1 MGPAPGTYAT
11 NREPLTPEE
20 RDAARRRRENTPP
33 WTDVPKAMLEMYA
46 AALRGVTKATL
57 GTPGEIEDIFPRRE
71 NPVPADN
78 WRYLGGMLKK
88 PTGRV
93 FPTMKEVGE
102 MLPPLHP
109 RDLSSLV
116 AEEPENPYETLG
128 SFAPVGPKTVGQL
141 GRAVGE
147 GVRGIGGVTRSALSE
162 VLRPSTPRLQ
172 IGAINPRGVKL
183 GKLEEVLKTG
193 EAPMLPPSS
202 ESGAIL
208 PRAPGG
214 GEAQFIPA
222 EQAPIPRV
230 TDLGRE
236 PKMNE
241 RSLALGRSKRAAS
254 AVDELI
260 AKGRT
265 INPELEHWYGAEPL
279 RQFALNEGLSQ
290 QEFERMLAHLSSA
303 SQRNPV
309 TKENMLGSYLW
320 GMERRGEFSPES
332 QLFTNKRAL
341 DEGMRPT
348 DPGVVS
354 LPPGL
359 GSISQSPIFYRA
371 KDLALGKPPEEAF
384 GPKMWSYYRN
394 KLGNEVPVTVDVNA
408 IHGPVMKGG
417 LTDWLKTLSVNKDNE
432 GRIVSSFTPLSD
444 YEKGKLT
451 LKAARA
457 RPGFWTDAPKTAGEY
472 KALED
477 LWTQG
482 ANRAGVTPAGG
493 QALGWYGSGDITA
506 LQTQPKTYMELIEQ
520 GARAAAA
527 RLGVTPVEAMRGAIQ
542 GKRGYQ
548 LGRSNVPFVAGL
560 AGAGGLGLMGLAI
573 SKALRKKKPQAQ
585 AQAPKEGAAA
595 PQEQDEQDVADK
607 LKSFEAQ
614 NKSRLDKQIE

>member
-71 NPVPADN
+71 NPVPAGN
-78 WRYLGGMLKK
+78 WRHLGGMLKK

-265 INPELEHWYGAEPL
+265 TNPELEHWYGAEPL

-309 TKENMLGSYLW
+309 LNENMIGSYLW
-320 GMERRGEFSPES
+320 GMDKRGEFSPAS
-332 QLFTNKRAL
+332 QLYTNKRASEGLRL
-341 DEGMRPT
+341 DE
-348 DPGVVS
+348 PGVVAM
-354 LPPGL
+354 PEGL
-359 GSISQSPIFYRA
+359 GSLAQSPIFYRA
-371 KDLALGKPPEEAF
+371 KNLALGGNPEDVF
-384 GPKMWSYYRN
+384 GPKILSYYRN
-394 KLGNEVPVTVDVNA
+394 KLGNQVPVTVDVNA
-408 IHGPVMKGG
+408 THGPVMSAG
-417 LTDWLKTLSVNKDNE
+417 LTDWLKTL
-432 GRIVSSFTPLSD
+432 T
-444 YEKGKLT
+444 EKGDYRPRAEY
-451 LKAARA
+451 AAGRLSLREA
-457 RPGFWTDAPKTAGEY
+457 RKRPGYWEDAPDAPGEY
-472 KALED
+472 KAFED
-477 LWTQG
+477 LWTKG
-482 ANRAGVTPAGG
+482 AQRAGVTPSAG
-493 QALGWYGSGDITA
+493 QALGWYGSGDVTA
-506 LQTQPKTYMELIEQ
+506 LKTPPITYPELLEQ
-520 GARAAAA
+520 SARAAAV
-527 RLGVTPVEAMRGAIQ
+527 RQGVSPVEAFKRMVRGRT
-542 GKRGYQ
+542 GGQ
-548 LGRSNVPFVAGL
+548 LGAGL
-560 AGAGGLGLMGLAI
+560 IGGAGLTE
-573 SKALRKKKPQAQ
+573 AL
-585 AQAPKEGAAA
+585 
-595 PQEQDEQDVADK
+595 QDQD
-607 LKSFEAQ
+607 Q
-614 NKSRLDKQIE
+614 N